1 MDLVN
6 ELLKKRQTIQNS
18 IDFFSCCDPLIEE
31 VDAYFIGKQIRFL
44 EGKLDTLN
52 KKIERVCNHT
62 YVEDWIDIDPDRSV
76 KIKYCS
82 ICESLSK

>member
-1 MDLVN
+1 MGPLKD
-6 ELLKKRQTIQNS
+6 LLKKRQTIQNS

-44 EGKLDTLN
+44 EDKLN
-52 KKIERVCNHT
+52 KVNKEIEQMCKHT
-62 YVEDWIDIDPDRSV
+62 YVEDWIDLDPDRSV